1 MLLFFQTKNQ
11 KEKIKS
17 TRQQVT
23 EYWTMWG
30 LFQKTQENL
39 KKNGFFRTILAIL
52 WSKQPSLVKNWPFL
66 AVFGHFWPSFVIF
79 GQNSPCENWPFL
91 AILPKI
97 ALVKFG
103 HFWLFVDIF
112 GHFCHFGPAQ
122 ICLFA
127 FWSKQPSEF
136 GYFWPFLDVFG
147 QHPLVS
153 QKKTIHTEKFLPIK
167 TYYPDKK
174 CIL

>member
-1 MLLFFQTKNQ
+1 
-11 KEKIKS
+11 
-17 TRQQVT
+17 
-23 EYWTMWG
+23 
-30 LFQKTQENL
+30 
-39 KKNGFFRTILAIL
+39 
-52 WSKQPSLVKNWPFL
+52 
-66 AVFGHFWPSFVIF
+66 
-79 GQNSPCENWPFL
+79 L

-127 FWSKQPSEF
+127 IWSKQPSEF
-136 GYFWPFLDVFG
+136 DHFWLFLAIFRRFWPTSPGFTE
-147 QHPLVS
+147 
-153 QKKTIHTEKFLPIK
+153 KTIHTEEFLPIK

>member
-52 WSKQPSLVKNWPFL
+52 WSKQPSLVKNWTFLAKFCHLWSKQPLWKLTIFGYFAQNSSSEIWPFL
-66 AVFGHFWPSFVIF
+66 AVCGHFWPFLSFW
-79 GQNSPCENWPFL
+79 PCPDLPFCLLVKTAKWIWLFL
-91 AILPKI
+91 AI
-97 ALVKFG
+97 FRR
-103 HFWLFVDIF
+103 
-112 GHFCHFGPAQ
+112 
-122 ICLFA
+122 
-127 FWSKQPSEF
+127 
-136 GYFWPFLDVFG
+136 FWPTSPGFTE
-147 QHPLVS
+147 
-153 QKKTIHTEKFLPIK
+153 KTIHTEEFLPIK